1 MSQVFRR
8 WHCESPFSVQ
18 HPRSS
23 SAMGRVGKKSVIETW
38 TLPATH
44 CTIAKIQRVQR
55 GLQDLTRRPLLASP
69 HFSFIRLRDQTGRIF
84 LANPTYK
91 EYWDLPGRM
100 AEANEPPR
108 VAAEREVAEELG
120 FQAKISHLISVDWI
134 GPHGPWDDYLI
145 FMFDGGTLVDAAIKR
160 LIITDSEIS
169 EFGFFS
175 VRDTSRLLRKDAAR
189 RLAHAVDSLENS
201 RHVHYME
208 HQILHIQKTSD

>member
-1 MSQVFRR
+1 
-8 WHCESPFSVQ
+8 
-18 HPRSS
+18 
-23 SAMGRVGKKSVIETW
+23 MGRVGKKSVIETW

-189 RLAHAVDSLENS
+189 RLGGS
-201 RHVHYME
+201 RTRSTHWRTPAMYTTWSTRSCTFRRLTIEWLQERLIEQQTGARVHRGY
-208 HQILHIQKTSD
+208 